1 MEILT
6 YVMNQFYILRD
17 VRIQIIALRESFLV
31 YDMFG
36 RRTEK
41 GSEKKKSRHVIEEFF
56 TVWYLSV
63 K

>member
-17 VRIQIIALRESFLV
+17 VRIQIIALRESLLV

-41 GSEKKKSRHVIEEFF
+41 GSEKKRVGM
-56 TVWYLSV
+56 
-63 K
+63 